1 MKKIMF
7 SCFEMRKNEQNTK
20 ISSKNTFCIFYPS
33 INNGPINN

>member
-20 ISSKNTFCIFYPS
+20 ISSKNTFLYILS
-33 INNGPINN
+33 VNN